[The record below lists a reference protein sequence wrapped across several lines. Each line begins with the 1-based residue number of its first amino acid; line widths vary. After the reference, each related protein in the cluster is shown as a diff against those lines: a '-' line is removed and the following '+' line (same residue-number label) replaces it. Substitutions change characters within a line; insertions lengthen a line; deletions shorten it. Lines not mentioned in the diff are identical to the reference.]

1 MTDEEYLVELV
12 KYYPDRGH
20 DLEKRLSECAMGL
33 AGEAGETTDLLKK
46 HLIYGRTLDREALVL
61 EMGDVL
67 NYLTKLS
74 HEIGVDMAEIR
85 RRNIAKLDARL
96 KNSPAHYWRKE

>member
-1 MTDEEYLVELV
+1 MNEDEYKERLLEF
-12 KYYPDRGH
+12 YPDRGH
-20 DLEKRLSECAMGL
+20 DAAMRLAECAMGL
-33 AGEAGETTDLLKK
+33 GGETGEAVDLLKK
-46 HLIYGRTLDREALVL
+46 HLIYGRPLEREALIA

-85 RRNIAKLDARL
+85 ERNINKLWARTQ
-96 KNSPAHYWRKE
+96 KQPGYFGGK